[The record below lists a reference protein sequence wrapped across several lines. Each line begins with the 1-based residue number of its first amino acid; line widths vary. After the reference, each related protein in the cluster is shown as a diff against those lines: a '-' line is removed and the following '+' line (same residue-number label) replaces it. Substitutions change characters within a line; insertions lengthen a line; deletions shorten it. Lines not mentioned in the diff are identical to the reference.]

1 MSDAL
6 IDSWSLERLKKAKET
21 LGHCQELDRKMNWLC
36 ASWIT
41 CLIAPIC
48 FMVFFPT
55 VKTMFV
61 LPFLAGSFVLPL
73 FKDRYTHSKST
84 KLLKGEIERNEA
96 IVVEREY
103 KEAKRWLEDNA

>member
-1 MSDAL
+1 
-6 IDSWSLERLKKAKET
+6 
-21 LGHCQELDRKMNWLC
+21 
-36 ASWIT
+36 
-41 CLIAPIC
+41 
-48 FMVFFPT
+48 
-55 VKTMFV
+55 MFV